1 MNEIIDNANNPHRN
15 LLLINTKKIEPY
27 YVSYENFAQSKNK
40 NVKNKLLSRNVFQQ
54 TYEFIT
60 YKEVSL
66 HMR

>member
-1 MNEIIDNANNPHRN
+1 LNEIIDNANNPHRN